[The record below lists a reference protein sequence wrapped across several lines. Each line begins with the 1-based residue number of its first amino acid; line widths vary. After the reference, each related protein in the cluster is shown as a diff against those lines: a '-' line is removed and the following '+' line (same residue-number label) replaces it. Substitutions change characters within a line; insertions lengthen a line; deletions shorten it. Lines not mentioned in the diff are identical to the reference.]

1 MTFARSPHGPHDTST
16 VEAEL
21 SRIWGELLDLDP
33 ETIPADAAF
42 LRLGGDSVLAVRMA
56 AMVRK
61 RMAVELALADVTV
74 EITLARLAD
83 AVRRRRTAGNEA
95 ARALPVEIERRADP
109 SAPFPLMP
117 LQQGYFVG
125 QHDGWELSYESAHFY
140 ADFGLAGLDGE
151 EAAEALEDALARLAL
166 HQPMLRARITPQG
179 EQYVLAPD
187 MPGAIPRPRVYDLR
201 EAGPQEVR
209 AHLLAVRHEMR
220 TTGPNPLDGPGLDIR
235 LSLLPEGRGRLHTGE
250 SLLVMDGWSA
260 TLLNRELLTLAA
272 DWNAVLAPLDVDFG
286 DYVTSLGRLR
296 DSEPY
301 ADDRD
306 WWWAR
311 LGDVPGPPALPLRA
325 DPRDVRA
332 TTMETLENHLAADRW
347 AALRGHCAARGV
359 TPSAAMLTA
368 FGVVLARWAGH
379 RRMLL
384 NSLQLNRLPLHPD
397 IHRVIGAFATTMLL
411 PVELGQGHTF
421 ADLAG
426 EVQRT
431 FTEYTA
437 HNLVSGVEV
446 SRELA
451 RRRGT
456 TRPVAPVVFQ
466 STLGMDAAIG
476 AQAESAGPLGD
487 LDFEDFHH
495 QLRTPQV
502 ALEARFYEMRDEL
515 VLVFSLVAELFHTE
529 QVDAAFADL
538 LTLVETLADGPGW
551 DRVVD
556 LPAEA
561 AREGM
566 SGLSLDRLP
575 EHDAAH
581 EDGPPVDELEQRI
594 CAIWEEILGVPVLD
608 RAAGF
613 FALGG
618 DSLLVVRALAR
629 LAKEVGGAPSVREF
643 LNAPTVAG
651 VAAAV
656 RARQADARR

>member
-1 MTFARSPHGPHDTST
+1 MSLSRSPHDVSS
-16 VEAEL
+16 VEVEL
-21 SRIWGELLDLDP
+21 SRIWGELLDLHPDA
-33 ETIPADAAF
+33 IPADASF
-42 LRLGGDSVLAVRMA
+42 LRLGGDSVLAVRMS

-61 RMAVELALADVTV
+61 RMAVELALSDVTV
-74 EITLARLAD
+74 EITMAQLAD
-83 AVRRRRTAGNEA
+83 AVRRRRNPGDGA
-95 ARALPVEIERRADP
+95 ARALPVDIERRPDP

-140 ADFGLAGLDGE
+140 ADFGLAGLDGD

-179 EQYVLAPD
+179 EQYVLDPD
-187 MPGAIPRPRVYDLR
+187 APGAIPRPRVYDLR
-201 EAGPQEVR
+201 EAEPQETE
-209 AHLLAVRHEMR
+209 AHLQAVRHEMR

-235 LSLLPEGRGRLHTGE
+235 LTLLPEGQGRLHTGE

-260 TLLNRELLTLAA
+260 TLLNRELLSLAA

-286 DYVTSLGRLR
+286 DYVISLSRLR

-301 ADDRD
+301 AADRD
-306 WWWAR
+306 WWWER
-311 LGDVPGPPALPLRA
+311 LDDVPNPPALPLRA

-332 TTMETLENHLAADRW
+332 TTMETRENRLSADRW
-347 AALRGHCAARGV
+347 AALRDHCASREV
-359 TPSAAMLTA
+359 TPSATMLTA
-368 FGVVLARWAGH
+368 FGVVLGRWAGH

-411 PVELGQGHTF
+411 PVDLAHGRTF
-421 ADLAG
+421 ADLAV
-426 EVQRT
+426 EVQRS
-431 FTEYTA
+431 FTEHA
-437 HNLVSGVEV
+437 SHNLVSGVEV
-446 SRELA
+446 SRELG

-487 LDFEDFHH
+487 LNFEDFHH

-502 ALEARFYEMRDEL
+502 ALEARFYEMRDEM
-515 VLVFSLVAELFHTE
+515 VLVFSLVEELFHTE

-538 LTLVETLADGPGW
+538 LTLVEALADGPGW
-551 DRVVD
+551 DQIVD
-556 LPAEA
+556 LPAVA
-561 AREGM
+561 APEGTAD
-566 SGLSLDRLP
+566 LSLDRLP
-575 EHDAAH
+575 DHDAAG

-594 CAIWEEILGVPVLD
+594 CELWEDILGSPVLD
-608 RAAGF
+608 RGAGF

-618 DSLLVVRALAR
+618 DSLLVVRTLAR
-629 LAKEVGGAPSVREF
+629 MAKEVGAAPSVREF

-656 RARQADARR
+656 RARLEGPRR

>member
-1 MTFARSPHGPHDTST
+1 MSLSRSPHGASSA
-16 VEAEL
+16 EAEL

-33 ETIPADAAF
+33 GTIPADASF
-42 LRLGGDSVLAVRMA
+42 LRLGGDSVLTVRMS
-56 AMVRK
+56 AMVRR
-61 RMAVELALADVTV
+61 RMAVELALSDVTV
-74 EITLARLAD
+74 EITLAQLAD
-83 AVRRRRTAGNEA
+83 AVMRRRTAGNGA
-95 ARALPVEIERRADP
+95 SRALPVEIEHRHDP

-140 ADFGLAGLDGE
+140 ADFGLAGLDGD
-151 EAAEALEDALARLAL
+151 EAPEALEDALARLAL

-187 MPGAIPRPRVYDLR
+187 TPGAIPRPRVYDLR
-201 EAGPQEVR
+201 DAGPQEVE

-250 SLLVMDGWSA
+250 SLLIMDGWSA

-301 ADDRD
+301 AADRN

-311 LGDVPGPPALPLRA
+311 LGDVPRPPALPLRA
-325 DPRDVRA
+325 DPRDVRT
-332 TTMETLENHLAADRW
+332 TTMETRENRVAADRW
-347 AALRGHCAARGV
+347 AALRDQCASREV

-368 FGVVLARWAGH
+368 FAVVLARWAGH

-411 PVELGQGHTF
+411 PVEPAQDRTF

-426 EVQRT
+426 EVQRD
-431 FTEYTA
+431 FTEHVA

-476 AQAESAGPLGD
+476 AQADSAGPLGD
-487 LDFEDFHH
+487 LNFDDFHH

-502 ALEARFYEMRDEL
+502 ALEARFYELRDEL
-515 VLVFSLVAELFHTE
+515 VLVFSLVEELFHTE

-551 DRVVD
+551 DQIVD

-561 AREGM
+561 VKEGM
-566 SGLSLDRLP
+566 TGLALDRLP

-594 CAIWEEILGVPVLD
+594 CTLWEEILGVPVLD
-608 RAAGF
+608 RGAGF

-618 DSLLVVRALAR
+618 DSLLVVRTLAR

-656 RARQADARR
+656 RARLEDARR

>member
-1 MTFARSPHGPHDTST
+1 MSLSRGPHDDSS
-16 VEAEL
+16 VEGEL
-21 SRIWGELLDLDP
+21 SRIWGELLDVDP
-33 ETIPADAAF
+33 DTIPADASF
-42 LRLGGDSVLAVRMA
+42 LRLGGDSVLAVRMS
-56 AMVRK
+56 AMVR
-61 RMAVELALADVTV
+61 RRLAVELALSDVTV
-74 EITLARLAD
+74 EITLAQLAD
-83 AVRRRRTAGNEA
+83 AVRRRRTAGNGA
-95 ARALPVEIERRADP
+95 HRALPVEIEHRADP

-140 ADFGLAGLDGE
+140 ADFGLTGLDGD

-187 MPGAIPRPRVYDLR
+187 APGAIPRPRVYDLR
-201 EAGPQEVR
+201 ESTPQEVE

-220 TTGPNPLDGPGLDIR
+220 TTGPNPLHGPGLDVR
-235 LSLLPEGRGRLHTGE
+235 LSLLPGDRGRLHTGE
-250 SLLVMDGWSA
+250 SLLIMDGWSA

-301 ADDRD
+301 AADRD
-306 WWWAR
+306 WWHAR
-311 LGDVPGPPALPLRA
+311 LGDVPRPPALPLRA

-332 TTMETLENHLAADRW
+332 STMETLENHVAADRW
-347 AALRGHCAARGV
+347 AALRDQCASREV

-368 FGVVLARWAGH
+368 FAVVLARWAGH

-397 IHRVIGAFATTMLL
+397 IHRVIGAFATTMLI
-411 PVELGQGHTF
+411 PVELAQGRTF

-426 EVQRT
+426 EIQRT
-431 FTEYTA
+431 FTEHAA

-451 RRRGT
+451 RRRET

-487 LDFEDFHH
+487 LNFDDFHH

-538 LTLVETLADGPGW
+538 LALVETLADGPGW
-551 DRVVD
+551 DRIVD
-556 LPAEA
+556 LPAA
-561 AREGM
+561 AAPDPVP
-566 SGLSLDRLP
+566 GLTLDRLP
-575 EHDAAH
+575 EHDADH
-581 EDGPPVDELEQRI
+581 GDGPPVDELEQRI
-594 CAIWEEILGVPVLD
+594 CTVWEEILGVPVLD
-608 RAAGF
+608 RGAGF

-618 DSLLVVRALAR
+618 DSLLVVRTLAR
-629 LAKEVGGAPSVREF
+629 IAKEVGGAPSVREF

-656 RARQADARR
+656 RARLADARP

>member
-1 MTFARSPHGPHDTST
+1 MSLSHAPHDDL
-16 VEAEL
+16 EAEL
-21 SRIWGELLDLDP
+21 SRIWGELLDVDP
-33 ETIPADAAF
+33 EEIPADAAF
-42 LRLGGDSVLAVRMA
+42 LRLGGDSVLAVRMS
-56 AMVRK
+56 AMVRR
-61 RMAVELALADVTV
+61 RMAVELALSDVTV
-74 EITLARLAD
+74 EITLARLAE
-83 AVRRRRTAGNEA
+83 AIRRRRAGGNGA
-95 ARALPVEIERRADP
+95 QRALPVEIERRADP

-140 ADFGLAGLDGE
+140 ADFGLAGLDGD
-151 EAAEALEDALARLAL
+151 EAPEALEDALARLAL
-166 HQPMLRARITPQG
+166 HQPMLRARITAQG

-187 MPGAIPRPRVYDLR
+187 APGAIPRPRVYDLR
-201 EAGPQEVR
+201 AAGPQEVQ

-220 TTGPNPLDGPGLDIR
+220 TTGPNPLHGPGLDIR
-235 LSLLPEGRGRLHTGE
+235 LSLLPGDRGRLHTGE
-250 SLLVMDGWSA
+250 SLLIMDGWSA

-301 ADDRD
+301 AADRD
-306 WWWAR
+306 WWHAR
-311 LGDVPGPPALPLRA
+311 LGDVPRPPALPLRA
-325 DPRDVRA
+325 DPLDVRA
-332 TTMETLENHLAADRW
+332 STMETLENHVAADRW
-347 AALRGHCAARGV
+347 AALRDQCARREV

-368 FGVVLARWAGH
+368 FSVVLARWAGH

-397 IHRVIGAFATTMLL
+397 IHRVIGAFATTMLIPL
-411 PVELGQGHTF
+411 EPARGRTF
-421 ADLAG
+421 AELAA
-426 EVQRT
+426 ETQRT
-431 FTEYTA
+431 FTEHAA

-451 RRRGT
+451 RRRAT

-487 LDFEDFHH
+487 LNFDDFHQ

-502 ALEARFYEMRDEL
+502 ALEARFYELRDEL
-515 VLVFSLVAELFHTE
+515 VLVFSLVKELFDTE

-538 LTLVETLADGPGW
+538 LALVETLADEAGW
-551 DRVVD
+551 DQVVD
-556 LPAEA
+556 LPAA
-561 AREGM
+561 AAAEPAP
-566 SGLSLDRLP
+566 GLTLDRLP
-575 EHDAAH
+575 EPDADH
-581 EDGPPVDELEQRI
+581 GDGPPVDELEQRI
-594 CAIWEEILGVPVLD
+594 CTVWEEVLGVPVLD
-608 RAAGF
+608 RGAGF
-613 FALGG
+613 FSLGG
-618 DSLLVVRALAR
+618 DSLLVVRTLAR
-629 LAKEVGGAPSVREF
+629 IAKETGGAPSVREF

-656 RARQADARR
+656 RARLADARP